1 MAYTLRELR
10 QFREQL
16 FETRLKGIRRVRDQ
30 NGEEIEYK
38 SDAEME
44 RAIRAVDLEI
54 ASFTRRIPHTITFK
68 TSKGL

>member
-1 MAYTLRELR
+1 MGLSLHELCK
-10 QFREQL
+10 FREQL

-44 RAIRAVDLEI
+44 RAIRAADLEI
-54 ASFTRRIPHTITFK
+54 ASFKRRIPHTVIFK